1 MTAMMLTILVI
12 TGLTLLAVFSLLGLV
27 FKLVGGVF
35 ELVFGLLGLVLG
47 AIGTVFGLVVGGIAT
62 LFAGGIVLLLLGVL
76 ALPLL
81 IPVLLVVGFVW
92 LIARAATPRATPVM
106 SVPPAPPAAIAQA

>member
-12 TGLTLLAVFSLLGLV
+12 TGLTLLAVFSLLGLA

-35 ELVFGLLGLVLG
+35 ELIFGLLGLVLG
-47 AIGTVFGLVVGGIAT
+47 AIGTVFGLLVGGIAT
-62 LFAGGIVLLLLGVL
+62 LFAGGIVLLVLGAL

-81 IPVLLVVGFVW
+81 LPVLLLIGVVW
-92 LIARAATPRATPVM
+92 LIARAASPRAAPVL